1 MANGIELATAYVS
14 LVGDTAKL
22 SKSINSVFAEADKA
36 SGRTAKTISKNLDA
50 GLSGTKN
57 SAARAGADAAA
68 EYERALK
75 SSIRGEQI
83 GRAIGTPIGK
93 GIGMGMKAG
102 IGVAA
107 AGATAAVGALTYAL
121 TSGFER
127 LKSIDNA
134 RFKLKALGNSAEDVN
149 TIMQSA
155 TDSVKGTAFSLDKA
169 ANTAASAVAAGIK
182 PGKDLTKYLSTAAD
196 AAAVAGTSL
205 DDMGSIFNKVQTNGK
220 AYTDDLQQLA
230 DRGLPIFT
238 WLQEAYGVSGEALSK
253 MVQDGKVDA
262 QTFQTAIETHIGG
275 AAKNMGQS
283 LEGSIENMKA
293 SIARLGA
300 NFLAPILGMDP
311 AKDGSDAAAAVQ
323 RITDELNEMGA
334 WVLAHQNDIKQYFDV
349 GIGVA
354 KDLGGAI
361 LEVSGFLKEHPGLI
375 KAVAGAFVA
384 WKTIEGVAGLITSL
398 KTISTLLKVEIPAS
412 AAAGATATSAS
423 LAAIT
428 APAWLIAL
436 LGGGSVL
443 ASNAFNEWS
452 DNHPEVQRRDDKGR
466 IIPGR
471 ESQNG
476 GSASKIPG
484 FEVPAPTPA
493 QSREHRGLP
502 PLDPSHGMLTPGA
515 TAAPS
520 DPRDPVSLIPGYV
533 PYDPTKKIP
542 HRAIGGPI
550 RGAGP
555 KGKDSVLMF
564 GAPGEHMWTAEEVDA
579 VGGQGA
585 MYQLRA
591 MARAGAIPGF
601 KDGGPVGAIDYAYD
615 NAGKAYQFGPF
626 DCSMY
631 MSQIYARMAGLPPG
645 RYFTTDSDFAAL
657 GFKKGYKPGALNIGT
672 NGGSGSNGHMAGT
685 LPNGVNVENSG
696 GAGSMYGAGAKGAN
710 DFTQQWYYEPP
721 NSGDMGDLQANGA
734 AHGMTAGAAPGPVGA
749 DGQPV
754 TPGTGATPTDSGRT
768 EGYIPAGAGNT
779 SVAGTS
785 FMSGIYNMGAE
796 AINGLID
803 QAASAASTAASIGA
817 FGAPGSGQGAALAIG
832 MGANAA
838 KRGVSYGAQM
848 LGIGTDALVE
858 QLTPF
863 GAPRWLSTD
872 PTAFMP
878 QGLTSAATTSLE
890 QAQQGGDQP
899 QAAGQQPVEPVTP
912 QAPAAPQANLAPPNP
927 EDLHPA
933 EGGGGITV
941 GSITGYGPEEIGNQ
955 LLKVQR
961 YNALQYQ
968 GRP

>member
-1 MANGIELATAYVS
+1 MASGIELATAYVS
-14 LVGDTAKL
+14 LSAETSKLAKD
-22 SKSINSVFAEADKA
+22 INRVFAEADKA
-36 SGRTAKTISKNLDA
+36 SGRTAKTIAKNLDA

-57 SAARAGADAAA
+57 SAAKAGADAAQA
-68 EYERALK
+68 YEQALK
-75 SSIRGEQI
+75 SSIRGQQLGEAI
-83 GRAIGTPIGK
+83 GRPIGK
-93 GIGMGMKAG
+93 GIGVGLKVG

-107 AGATAAVGALTYAL
+107 AGATAAVGALAYAL

-134 RFKLKALGNSAEDVN
+134 RFKLKALGNSAEEVN
-149 TIMQSA
+149 QIMESA
-155 TDSVKGTAFSLDKA
+155 TESVKGTAFSLDKA

-205 DDMGSIFNKVQTNGK
+205 EDMGSIFNKVQTNNK

-230 DRGLPIFT
+230 DRGLPIFK
-238 WLQEAYGVSGEALSK
+238 WLQDEYGVTGEALSK

-262 QTFQTAIETHIGG
+262 ATFQQAIEKHIGG
-275 AAKNMGQS
+275 AAKEMGQS

-311 AKDGSDAAAAVQ
+311 MKQGSDAAAAVG

-334 WVLAHQNDIKQYFDV
+334 WVLAHQNDIEEYFDAGV
-349 GIGVA
+349 DVA
-354 KDLGGAI
+354 KDLGGA
-361 LEVSGFLKEHPGLI
+361 LATVAGYLKEHPALI
-375 KAVAGAFVA
+375 QGVVVAFGA
-384 WKTIEGVAGLITSL
+384 WKAIEGISAVSTALAGV
-398 KTISTLLKVEIPAS
+398 STALRVGIPTA
-412 AAAGATATSAS
+412 AAAGG
-423 LAAIT
+423 AA
-428 APAWLIAL
+428 
-436 LGGGSVL
+436 
-443 ASNAFNEWS
+443 
-452 DNHPEVQRRDDKGR
+452 
-466 IIPGR
+466 
-471 ESQNG
+471 
-476 GSASKIPG
+476 
-484 FEVPAPTPA
+484 
-493 QSREHRGLP
+493 
-502 PLDPSHGMLTPGA
+502 A
-515 TAAPS
+515 TAALGPFLGTLAAS
-520 DPRDPVSLIPGYV
+520 TAAIFALFSMRPGGPEVPQRQPGESLDDWLGRVKSAGVDLPGMKEAPPKPDSSGTGDLLGAPPAPPPPDPRQIQGPVAGPSGDPFAPGGVLGGPYV

-542 HRAIGGPI
+542 RRRIGGPI
-550 RGAGP
+550 TGPGA
-555 KGKDSVLMF
+555 KGKDSQLIMA
-564 GAPGEHMWTAEEVDA
+564 APGEHMLTAGEVDML
-579 VGGQGA
+579 GGQSGA
-585 MYQLRA
+585 YALRA
-591 MARAGAIPGF
+591 AIRSGAIPGF
-601 KDGGPVGAIDYAYD
+601 EGGGAIGAIDYAYN

-631 MSQIYARMAGLPPG
+631 MSQIYARMSGQPPG
-645 RYFTTDSDFAAL
+645 RYFTTDSDFEAL

-672 NGGSGSNGHMAGT
+672 NGGSGANGHMAGT

-696 GAGSMYGAGAKGAN
+696 SAGSMYGAGAKGAN
-710 DFTQQWYYEPP
+710 DFSQQWYYEPP
-721 NSGDMGDLQANGA
+721 NAGDMGDMQAQGMN
-734 AHGMTAGAAPGPVGA
+734 AHGMNAGMAPGPLGA

-754 TPGTGATPTDSGRT
+754 QPGSGATPASSGRT

-785 FMSGIYNMGAE
+785 FMSGLYNMGAE

-803 QAASAASTAASIGA
+803 QAASAASTAASVGA
-817 FGAPGSGQGAALAIG
+817 MGTPGAGQGAALAIG

-848 LGIGTDALVE
+848 LGIGTDALIE

-878 QGLTSAATTSLE
+878 QGLSPAATTTSE
-890 QAQQGGDQP
+890 QLDPNQ
-899 QAAGQQPVEPVTP
+899 
-912 QAPAAPQANLAPPNP
+912 QAPEPAAPPQANLQAPNP
-927 EDLHPA
+927 EDLQPA
-933 EGGGGITV
+933 ANNGITV
-941 GSITGYGPEEIGNQ
+941 GSITGIEPDQVGNE